1 MNNREDPTPNES
13 NPSSSEPNSLPI
25 SVPVPVPVPVA
36 VTTSSTNIN
45 NESEGNPPFRSNK
58 RKTSQI
64 WDHFKKTRW

>member
-1 MNNREDPTPNES
+1 MDNREDPTSNES

-25 SVPVPVPVPVA
+25 SVPVPVA
-36 VTTSSTNIN
+36 ATTSSTNIN

-64 WDHFKKTRW
+64 WDHFKKN

>member
-25 SVPVPVPVPVA
+25 SVPVPVPVA